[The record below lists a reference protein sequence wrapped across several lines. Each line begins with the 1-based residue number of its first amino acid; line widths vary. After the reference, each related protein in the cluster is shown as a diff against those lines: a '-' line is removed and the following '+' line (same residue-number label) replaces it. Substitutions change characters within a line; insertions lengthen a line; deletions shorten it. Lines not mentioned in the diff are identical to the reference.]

1 MIIMKIFE
9 EQEDFLKADSV
20 LRIKLQKKY
29 LNLFLQMVQIKKNY
43 FERKIPKV
51 KKHI

>member
-9 EQEDFLKADSV
+9 EQDFLKADSV

-51 KKHI
+51 KMHI